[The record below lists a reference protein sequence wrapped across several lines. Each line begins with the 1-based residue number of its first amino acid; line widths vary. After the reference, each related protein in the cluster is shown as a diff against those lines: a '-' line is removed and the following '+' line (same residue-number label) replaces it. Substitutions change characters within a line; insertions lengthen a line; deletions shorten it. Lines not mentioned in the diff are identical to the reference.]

1 MNTWGMAMKMNNT
14 WRGTYEYLGHGDE
27 HEKYQERNI

>member
-27 HEKYQERNI
+27 DE